1 MKRIVQNLLAV
12 FLLAVLL
19 VPVTALGEDGTVTK
33 CSNCNSTNI
42 YMNRTIWRNGKHCC
56 VYKCDDCRQET
67 YGSYVACDVTM
78 PTKCTEKA
86 TCPTC
91 GKKYTG
97 TTHNMPDEVSWT
109 WNNADGI
116 NLASVAGAAACMDCR
131 QEFTTKAYS
140 IGYKTTKNP
149 TCKSNKEVTYT
160 ISGVMLGGRSYSP
173 ATTLEI
179 EGTATGRHSPI
190 PDKGKPATCTEP
202 GLTEGSHC
210 YYCNEVLEAQKEIP
224 ASGHLDVYASKLEQA
239 ATCTQDGWTKETKC
253 KNCGQTVKERERIP
267 APGHKEVTDAAVA
280 ATCTQDGKKEGKHCS
295 VCKKVLVEQEVI
307 PATGHKEVTDAAVA
321 PTCTKVGW
329 TEGSHCSVCNK
340 ELTAQT
346 RIPAIG
352 HAVAEG
358 TEAVWVWHIPENGG
372 FASADVSAQCKNC
385 KEMISTTANS
395 IAIWHNINA
404 TCTESGKNVYSVT
417 VLLGGQEFYG
427 EKEVKNP
434 DAPAKGH
441 TEVID
446 AAVAPTCTE
455 TGKTEGKHCSVCK
468 EVLVKQETVPATGHK
483 EVTDAAVAPTCT
495 KNGLTEGSH
504 CSKCGWVKQAQKP
517 ISAIGHAVEKEAE
530 TVWEWNI
537 PADGSFASVKV
548 SAQCKNCNDTI
559 STTANNATY
568 WHSINATCTES
579 GKNVYSVTVSLGGQ
593 DFYGEK
599 EVDNPDD
606 PARGHTE
613 VTDAAVAPTC
623 TETGKTEGKHCSVC
637 NTVLT
642 KQETIPATGHTEV
655 TDAAVAPTCTETGLT
670 EGSHCSVCNT
680 VLKAQE
686 VIPALGHTEVTDAA
700 VAPTCTQTGL
710 TEGSHCSVCNT
721 VLKAQEVIPALGH
734 TEVTDAA
741 VAPTCTESGK
751 TEGKHCSVCNT
762 VLKAQ
767 EVIPALGHT
776 VVTDAA
782 VAPTCTETGKT
793 EGKHCSVCNK
803 ILVMQE
809 EIPADGHEW
818 GEWFVTEAAK
828 ESESGKET
836 RVCRRDSSHTQT
848 REIPALGNESNAP
861 RLHVLD
867 KQNADRFFETTQQG
881 STLRVVSEYNEVT
894 VLTGTSEILN
904 KLLEQGIQI
913 LEFVTPQGT
922 VRVAVKPL
930 LNAMGSNGKF
940 ELSVTKQGASLYVN
954 RELRNELLL

>member
-19 VPVTALGEDGTVTK
+19 VPVTALGAEKCEHVRPEEAVWTWTPPATPGEGTASYTITAECTK
-33 CSNCNSTNI
+33 CGKVFTG
-42 YMNRTIWRNGKHCC
+42 NGKAWIQH
-56 VYKCDDCRQET
+56 
-67 YGSYVACDVTM
+67 
-78 PTKCTEKA
+78 TEAA
-86 TCPTC
+86 TCTHNKFVTHIINHPLN
-91 GKKYTG
+91 GKTYTG
-97 TTHNMPDEVSWT
+97 TYRVEVPNT
-109 WNNADGI
+109 
-116 NLASVAGAAACMDCR
+116 M
-131 QEFTTKAYS
+131 QEHTAEPVWGK
-140 IGYKTTKNP
+140 
-149 TCKSNKEVTYT
+149 
-160 ISGVMLGGRSYSP
+160 P
-173 ATTLEI
+173 ATCAEAGLSYGERCKFCKKMLKEQTEI
-179 EGTATGRHSPI
+179 PKKTEHNNIIQTQ
-190 PDKGKPATCTEP
+190 KYKPATCTED
-202 GLTEGSHC
+202 GH
-210 YYCNEVLEAQKEIP
+210 EAEKQCQTCGTITKP
-224 ASGHLDVYASKLEQA
+224 ATIIK
-239 ATCTQDGWTKETKC
+239 AT
-253 KNCGQTVKERERIP
+253 
-267 APGHKEVTDAAVA
+267 GHKWVTDAAVA
-280 ATCTQDGKKEGKHCS
+280 ATCTQDGKTEGKHCS
-295 VCKKVLVEQEVI
+295 VCKEVLEEQETI

-329 TEGSHCSVCNK
+329 TEGSHCS
-340 ELTAQT
+340 
-346 RIPAIG
+346 
-352 HAVAEG
+352 
-358 TEAVWVWHIPENGG
+358 
-372 FASADVSAQCKNC
+372 
-385 KEMISTTANS
+385 
-395 IAIWHNINA
+395 
-404 TCTESGKNVYSVT
+404 
-417 VLLGGQEFYG
+417 
-427 EKEVKNP
+427 
-434 DAPAKGH
+434 
-441 TEVID
+441 
-446 AAVAPTCTE
+446 
-455 TGKTEGKHCSVCK
+455 
-468 EVLVKQETVPATGHK
+468 
-483 EVTDAAVAPTCT
+483 
-495 KNGLTEGSH
+495 
-504 CSKCGWVKQAQKP
+504 KCGWVKQAQKP
-517 ISAIGHAVEKEAE
+517 ILAIGHAVEKEAE

-599 EVDNPDD
+599 EVENPDA

-613 VTDAAVAPTC
+613 VIDAAVAPTC

-637 NTVLT
+637 N
-642 KQETIPATGHTEV
+642 E
-655 TDAAVAPTCTETGLT
+655 
-670 EGSHCSVCNT
+670 

-686 VIPALGHTEVTDAA
+686 VIPALGHTE
-700 VAPTCTQTGL
+700 
-710 TEGSHCSVCNT
+710 
-721 VLKAQEVIPALGH
+721 
-734 TEVTDAA
+734 
-741 VAPTCTESGK
+741 
-751 TEGKHCSVCNT
+751 
-762 VLKAQ
+762 
-767 EVIPALGHT
+767 
-776 VVTDAA
+776 VTDAA

-828 ESESGKET
+828 ESESGKEM

-881 STLRVVSEYNEVT
+881 STLRVVSEYDEVT

-940 ELSVTKQGASLYVN
+940 ELSVTKQGATLYVN

>member
-19 VPVTALGEDGTVTK
+19 VPVTALGAGCKPYAHAVDKGAETV
-33 CSNCNSTNI
+33 
-42 YMNRTIWRNGKHCC
+42 W
-56 VYKCDDCRQET
+56 D
-67 YGSYVACDVTM
+67 
-78 PTKCTEKA
+78 
-86 TCPTC
+86 
-91 GKKYTG
+91 
-97 TTHNMPDEVSWT
+97 WT
-109 WNNADGI
+109 
-116 NLASVAGAAACMDCR
+116 
-131 QEFTTKAYS
+131 
-140 IGYKTTKNP
+140 
-149 TCKSNKEVTYT
+149 
-160 ISGVMLGGRSYSP
+160 
-173 ATTLEI
+173 
-179 EGTATGRHSPI
+179 I
-190 PDKGKPATCTEP
+190 PDKGFASVTVSARCKNCNEMISTTANSIAIQRTIGANCTESGKNVYWVTVSLGGQDFYGEKEVDNPNAPAKGHTPKTVWGKPATCAEP
-202 GLTEGSHC
+202 GLTAGKVC
-210 YYCNEVLEAQKEIP
+210 LFCNEVLVKQEVIP
-224 ASGHLDVYASKLEQA
+224 KTDHNKNNIVQTQA
-239 ATCTQDGWTKETKC
+239 YVPYTCTEDGYTAEKKC
-253 KNCGQTVKERERIP
+253 KACGQTVQERERIP

-280 ATCTQDGKKEGKHCS
+280 ATCTK
-295 VCKKVLVEQEVI
+295 
-307 PATGHKEVTDAAVA
+307 
-321 PTCTKVGW
+321 
-329 TEGSHCSVCNK
+329 
-340 ELTAQT
+340 
-346 RIPAIG
+346 
-352 HAVAEG
+352 
-358 TEAVWVWHIPENGG
+358 
-372 FASADVSAQCKNC
+372 
-385 KEMISTTANS
+385 
-395 IAIWHNINA
+395 
-404 TCTESGKNVYSVT
+404 
-417 VLLGGQEFYG
+417 
-427 EKEVKNP
+427 
-434 DAPAKGH
+434 
-441 TEVID
+441 
-446 AAVAPTCTE
+446 

-517 ISAIGHAVEKEAE
+517 ISAIGHAVEKKAE

-568 WHSINATCTES
+568 WHSINATCTKD

-599 EVDNPDD
+599 VVENPND

-613 VTDAAVAPTC
+613 VIDAAVAPTC
-623 TETGKTEGKHCSVC
+623 TETGKTEGK
-637 NTVLT
+637 
-642 KQETIPATGHTEV
+642 
-655 TDAAVAPTCTETGLT
+655 
-670 EGSHCSVCNT
+670 
-680 VLKAQE
+680 
-686 VIPALGHTEVTDAA
+686 
-700 VAPTCTQTGL
+700 
-710 TEGSHCSVCNT
+710 HCSVCNT

-751 TEGKHCSVCNT
+751 TEGKHCSVCN
-762 VLKAQ
+762 
-767 EVIPALGHT
+767 
-776 VVTDAA
+776 
-782 VAPTCTETGKT
+782 
-793 EGKHCSVCNK
+793 K

-828 ESESGKET
+828 ESESGKEM

-881 STLRVVSEYNEVT
+881 STLRVVSEYDEVT

-940 ELSVTKQGASLYVN
+940 ELSVTKQGATLYVN

>member
-19 VPVTALGEDGTVTK
+19 VPVTALGAGCKPYAHAVDKGAETV
-33 CSNCNSTNI
+33 
-42 YMNRTIWRNGKHCC
+42 W
-56 VYKCDDCRQET
+56 D
-67 YGSYVACDVTM
+67 
-78 PTKCTEKA
+78 
-86 TCPTC
+86 
-91 GKKYTG
+91 
-97 TTHNMPDEVSWT
+97 WT
-109 WNNADGI
+109 
-116 NLASVAGAAACMDCR
+116 
-131 QEFTTKAYS
+131 
-140 IGYKTTKNP
+140 
-149 TCKSNKEVTYT
+149 
-160 ISGVMLGGRSYSP
+160 
-173 ATTLEI
+173 
-179 EGTATGRHSPI
+179 I
-190 PDKGKPATCTEP
+190 PDKGFASVTVSARCKNCNEMISTTANSIAIQRTIGANCTESGKNVYWVTVSLGGQDFYGEKEVDNPNAPAKGHTPKTVWGKPATCAEP
-202 GLTEGSHC
+202 GLTAGKVC
-210 YYCNEVLEAQKEIP
+210 LFCNEVLVKQEVIP
-224 ASGHLDVYASKLEQA
+224 KTDHNKNNIVQTQA
-239 ATCTQDGWTKETKC
+239 YVPYTCTEDGYTAEKKC
-253 KNCGQTVKERERIP
+253 KTCGQTVQERERIP

-280 ATCTQDGKKEGKHCS
+280 ATCTK
-295 VCKKVLVEQEVI
+295 
-307 PATGHKEVTDAAVA
+307 
-321 PTCTKVGW
+321 
-329 TEGSHCSVCNK
+329 
-340 ELTAQT
+340 
-346 RIPAIG
+346 
-352 HAVAEG
+352 
-358 TEAVWVWHIPENGG
+358 
-372 FASADVSAQCKNC
+372 
-385 KEMISTTANS
+385 
-395 IAIWHNINA
+395 
-404 TCTESGKNVYSVT
+404 
-417 VLLGGQEFYG
+417 
-427 EKEVKNP
+427 
-434 DAPAKGH
+434 
-441 TEVID
+441 
-446 AAVAPTCTE
+446 

-579 GKNVYSVTVSLGGQ
+579 GKNVYWVTVSLGGQ

-623 TETGKTEGKHCSVC
+623 TETGKTEG
-637 NTVLT
+637 
-642 KQETIPATGHTEV
+642 
-655 TDAAVAPTCTETGLT
+655 
-670 EGSHCSVCNT
+670 SHCSVCNT

-686 VIPALGHTEVTDAA
+686 VIPATGHTEVTDAA

-721 VLKAQEVIPALGH
+721 VLKAQQVIPALGH

-741 VAPTCTESGK
+741 VAPTCTES
-751 TEGKHCSVCNT
+751 
-762 VLKAQ
+762 
-767 EVIPALGHT
+767 
-776 VVTDAA
+776 
-782 VAPTCTETGKT
+782 GKT

-828 ESESGKET
+828 ESESGKEM

-881 STLRVVSEYNEVT
+881 STLRVVSEYDEVT

-940 ELSVTKQGASLYVN
+940 ELSVTKQGATLYVN

>member
-19 VPVTALGEDGTVTK
+19 VPVTALGAGCKPYAHAVDKGAETV
-33 CSNCNSTNI
+33 
-42 YMNRTIWRNGKHCC
+42 W
-56 VYKCDDCRQET
+56 D
-67 YGSYVACDVTM
+67 
-78 PTKCTEKA
+78 
-86 TCPTC
+86 
-91 GKKYTG
+91 
-97 TTHNMPDEVSWT
+97 WT
-109 WNNADGI
+109 
-116 NLASVAGAAACMDCR
+116 
-131 QEFTTKAYS
+131 
-140 IGYKTTKNP
+140 
-149 TCKSNKEVTYT
+149 
-160 ISGVMLGGRSYSP
+160 
-173 ATTLEI
+173 
-179 EGTATGRHSPI
+179 I
-190 PDKGKPATCTEP
+190 PDKGFASVTVSARCKNCNEMISTTANSIAIQRTIGANCTESGKNVYWVTVSLGGQDFYGEKEVDNPNAPAKGHTPKTVWGKPATCAEP
-202 GLTEGSHC
+202 GLTAGKVC
-210 YYCNEVLEAQKEIP
+210 LFCNEVLVKQEVIP
-224 ASGHLDVYASKLEQA
+224 KTDHNKNNIVQTQA
-239 ATCTQDGWTKETKC
+239 YVPYTCTEDGYTAEKKC
-253 KNCGQTVKERERIP
+253 KTCGQTVQERERIP

-280 ATCTQDGKKEGKHCS
+280 ATCTK
-295 VCKKVLVEQEVI
+295 
-307 PATGHKEVTDAAVA
+307 
-321 PTCTKVGW
+321 
-329 TEGSHCSVCNK
+329 
-340 ELTAQT
+340 
-346 RIPAIG
+346 
-352 HAVAEG
+352 
-358 TEAVWVWHIPENGG
+358 
-372 FASADVSAQCKNC
+372 
-385 KEMISTTANS
+385 
-395 IAIWHNINA
+395 
-404 TCTESGKNVYSVT
+404 
-417 VLLGGQEFYG
+417 
-427 EKEVKNP
+427 
-434 DAPAKGH
+434 
-441 TEVID
+441 
-446 AAVAPTCTE
+446 

-517 ISAIGHAVEKEAE
+517 ISAIGHAVEKKAE

-568 WHSINATCTES
+568 WHSINATCTKD

-599 EVDNPDD
+599 EVENPND

-613 VTDAAVAPTC
+613 VIDAAVAPTC

-637 NTVLT
+637 N
-642 KQETIPATGHTEV
+642 E
-655 TDAAVAPTCTETGLT
+655 
-670 EGSHCSVCNT
+670 

-700 VAPTCTQTGL
+700 VAPTCTETGK
-710 TEGSHCSVCNT
+710 TEGKHCSVCNT

-741 VAPTCTESGK
+741 VAPTCTE
-751 TEGKHCSVCNT
+751 
-762 VLKAQ
+762 
-767 EVIPALGHT
+767 
-776 VVTDAA
+776 
-782 VAPTCTETGKT
+782 TGLT

-828 ESESGKET
+828 ESESGKEM

-881 STLRVVSEYNEVT
+881 STLRVVSEYDEVT

-940 ELSVTKQGASLYVN
+940 ELSVTKQGATLYVN

>member
-19 VPVTALGEDGTVTK
+19 VPVTALGEDGTVTE

-42 YMNRTIWRNGKHCC
+42 YVTRKNWYNGKHRC
-56 VYKCDDCRQET
+56 VYKCSDCKNET
-67 YGSYVACDVTM
+67 YGSYVPCDVTM
-78 PTKCTEKA
+78 PTGCTETA

-91 GKKYTG
+91 GHKYTG

-109 WNNADGI
+109 WNNADGK
-116 NLASVAGAAACMDCR
+116 NMASVTGTAKCIDCGKTIEKTR
-131 QEFTTKAYS
+131 YSIAYKITTK
-140 IGYKTTKNP
+140 P
-149 TCKSNKEVTYT
+149 TCQLNQEVTYAPQD
-160 ISGVMLGGRSYSP
+160 GVTLGGRRYSP
-173 ATTLEI
+173 SFTVEI
-179 EGTATGRHSPI
+179 PNTKTDHFPI
-190 PDKGKPATCTEP
+190 RDKGKPATCTED

-210 YYCNEVLEAQKEIP
+210 YYCNKVLEAQEAVP

-253 KNCGQTVKERERIP
+253 KNCGQTVQERERIP
-267 APGHKEVTDAAVA
+267 AP
-280 ATCTQDGKKEGKHCS
+280 
-295 VCKKVLVEQEVI
+295 
-307 PATGHKEVTDAAVA
+307 
-321 PTCTKVGW
+321 
-329 TEGSHCSVCNK
+329 
-340 ELTAQT
+340 
-346 RIPAIG
+346 
-352 HAVAEG
+352 
-358 TEAVWVWHIPENGG
+358 
-372 FASADVSAQCKNC
+372 
-385 KEMISTTANS
+385 
-395 IAIWHNINA
+395 
-404 TCTESGKNVYSVT
+404 
-417 VLLGGQEFYG
+417 
-427 EKEVKNP
+427 
-434 DAPAKGH
+434 
-441 TEVID
+441 
-446 AAVAPTCTE
+446 
-455 TGKTEGKHCSVCK
+455 
-468 EVLVKQETVPATGHK
+468 GHK

-517 ISAIGHAVEKEAE
+517 ISAIGHAVEKKAE

-579 GKNVYSVTVSLGGQ
+579 GKNVYSVTVLLGGQ
-593 DFYGEK
+593 EFYGEK
-599 EVDNPDD
+599 EVNNPND

-623 TETGKTEGKHCSVC
+623 TETGKTEGK
-637 NTVLT
+637 
-642 KQETIPATGHTEV
+642 
-655 TDAAVAPTCTETGLT
+655 
-670 EGSHCSVCNT
+670 
-680 VLKAQE
+680 
-686 VIPALGHTEVTDAA
+686 
-700 VAPTCTQTGL
+700 
-710 TEGSHCSVCNT
+710 HCSVCNT

-751 TEGKHCSVCNT
+751 TEGKHCSVCN
-762 VLKAQ
+762 
-767 EVIPALGHT
+767 
-776 VVTDAA
+776 
-782 VAPTCTETGKT
+782 
-793 EGKHCSVCNK
+793 K

-828 ESESGKET
+828 ESESGKEM
-836 RVCRRDSSHTQT
+836 RVCRRDGSHTQT

-881 STLRVVSEYNEVT
+881 STLRVVSEYDEVT

-940 ELSVTKQGASLYVN
+940 ELSVTKQGATLYVN

>member
-19 VPVTALGEDGTVTK
+19 VPVTALGAGCKPYAHAVDKGAETV
-33 CSNCNSTNI
+33 
-42 YMNRTIWRNGKHCC
+42 W
-56 VYKCDDCRQET
+56 D
-67 YGSYVACDVTM
+67 
-78 PTKCTEKA
+78 
-86 TCPTC
+86 
-91 GKKYTG
+91 
-97 TTHNMPDEVSWT
+97 WT
-109 WNNADGI
+109 
-116 NLASVAGAAACMDCR
+116 
-131 QEFTTKAYS
+131 
-140 IGYKTTKNP
+140 
-149 TCKSNKEVTYT
+149 
-160 ISGVMLGGRSYSP
+160 
-173 ATTLEI
+173 
-179 EGTATGRHSPI
+179 I
-190 PDKGKPATCTEP
+190 PDKGFASVTVSARCKNCNEIISTTANSIAIQRTIGANCTESGKNVYWVTVSLGGQDFYGEKEVDNPNAPAKGHTPKTVWGKPATCAEP
-202 GLTEGSHC
+202 GLTAGKVC
-210 YYCNEVLEAQKEIP
+210 LFCNEVLVKQEVIP
-224 ASGHLDVYASKLEQA
+224 KTDHNKNNIVQTQA
-239 ATCTQDGWTKETKC
+239 YVPYTCTEDGYTAEKKC
-253 KNCGQTVKERERIP
+253 KACGQTVQERERIP

-280 ATCTQDGKKEGKHCS
+280 ATCTK
-295 VCKKVLVEQEVI
+295 
-307 PATGHKEVTDAAVA
+307 
-321 PTCTKVGW
+321 
-329 TEGSHCSVCNK
+329 
-340 ELTAQT
+340 
-346 RIPAIG
+346 
-352 HAVAEG
+352 
-358 TEAVWVWHIPENGG
+358 
-372 FASADVSAQCKNC
+372 
-385 KEMISTTANS
+385 
-395 IAIWHNINA
+395 
-404 TCTESGKNVYSVT
+404 
-417 VLLGGQEFYG
+417 
-427 EKEVKNP
+427 
-434 DAPAKGH
+434 
-441 TEVID
+441 
-446 AAVAPTCTE
+446 

-517 ISAIGHAVEKEAE
+517 ISAIGHAVEKKAE

-568 WHSINATCTES
+568 WHSINATCTKD

-599 EVDNPDD
+599 EVENPND

-613 VTDAAVAPTC
+613 VIDAAVAPTC
-623 TETGKTEGKHCSVC
+623 TETGKTEGK
-637 NTVLT
+637 
-642 KQETIPATGHTEV
+642 
-655 TDAAVAPTCTETGLT
+655 
-670 EGSHCSVCNT
+670 
-680 VLKAQE
+680 
-686 VIPALGHTEVTDAA
+686 
-700 VAPTCTQTGL
+700 
-710 TEGSHCSVCNT
+710 HCSVCNT

-751 TEGKHCSVCNT
+751 TEGKHCSVCN
-762 VLKAQ
+762 
-767 EVIPALGHT
+767 
-776 VVTDAA
+776 
-782 VAPTCTETGKT
+782 
-793 EGKHCSVCNK
+793 K

-828 ESESGKET
+828 ESESGKEI

-881 STLRVVSEYNEVT
+881 STLRVVSEYDEVT

-940 ELSVTKQGASLYVN
+940 ELSVTKQGATLYVN

>member
-19 VPVTALGEDGTVTK
+19 VPVTALGAEKCEHVMPDEAVWTWTPPATPGEGTASYTITAECTK
-33 CSNCNSTNI
+33 CGKVFTGNG
-42 YMNRTIWRNGKHCC
+42 RAWIWDTEAATCTHNKFVTHKINHSLNGK
-56 VYKCDDCRQET
+56 T
-67 YGSYVACDVTM
+67 
-78 PTKCTEKA
+78 
-86 TCPTC
+86 
-91 GKKYTG
+91 YTG
-97 TTHNMPDEVSWT
+97 TYRVEVPNT
-109 WNNADGI
+109 
-116 NLASVAGAAACMDCR
+116 M
-131 QEFTTKAYS
+131 QEHTAEPVWGK
-140 IGYKTTKNP
+140 
-149 TCKSNKEVTYT
+149 
-160 ISGVMLGGRSYSP
+160 P
-173 ATTLEI
+173 ATCAEAGLSYGERCKFCKKMLKEQTEI
-179 EGTATGRHSPI
+179 PKKTEHNNIIQTQ
-190 PDKGKPATCTEP
+190 KYKPATCTED
-202 GLTEGSHC
+202 GH
-210 YYCNEVLEAQKEIP
+210 EAEKQCQTCGTITKP
-224 ASGHLDVYASKLEQA
+224 ATIIK
-239 ATCTQDGWTKETKC
+239 AT
-253 KNCGQTVKERERIP
+253 
-267 APGHKEVTDAAVA
+267 GHKWVTDAAVA
-280 ATCTQDGKKEGKHCS
+280 ATCTQD
-295 VCKKVLVEQEVI
+295 
-307 PATGHKEVTDAAVA
+307 
-321 PTCTKVGW
+321 
-329 TEGSHCSVCNK
+329 
-340 ELTAQT
+340 
-346 RIPAIG
+346 
-352 HAVAEG
+352 
-358 TEAVWVWHIPENGG
+358 
-372 FASADVSAQCKNC
+372 
-385 KEMISTTANS
+385 
-395 IAIWHNINA
+395 
-404 TCTESGKNVYSVT
+404 
-417 VLLGGQEFYG
+417 
-427 EKEVKNP
+427 
-434 DAPAKGH
+434 
-441 TEVID
+441 
-446 AAVAPTCTE
+446 
-455 TGKTEGKHCSVCK
+455 GKTEGKHCSVCK

-517 ISAIGHAVEKEAE
+517 ISAIGHAVEKKAE

-568 WHSINATCTES
+568 WHSINATCTKD

-599 EVDNPDD
+599 EVENPND

-613 VTDAAVAPTC
+613 VIDAAVAPTC
-623 TETGKTEGKHCSVC
+623 SETGKTEGKHRSVC
-637 NTVLT
+637 N
-642 KQETIPATGHTEV
+642 E
-655 TDAAVAPTCTETGLT
+655 
-670 EGSHCSVCNT
+670 
-680 VLKAQE
+680 
-686 VIPALGHTEVTDAA
+686 
-700 VAPTCTQTGL
+700 
-710 TEGSHCSVCNT
+710 

-741 VAPTCTESGK
+741 VAPTCTES
-751 TEGKHCSVCNT
+751 
-762 VLKAQ
+762 
-767 EVIPALGHT
+767 
-776 VVTDAA
+776 
-782 VAPTCTETGKT
+782 GKT

-828 ESESGKET
+828 ESESGKEM

-881 STLRVVSEYNEVT
+881 STLRVVSEYDEVT

-940 ELSVTKQGASLYVN
+940 ELSVTKQGATLYVN

>member
-19 VPVTALGEDGTVTK
+19 VPVTALGAGCKPYAHAVDKGAETV
-33 CSNCNSTNI
+33 
-42 YMNRTIWRNGKHCC
+42 W
-56 VYKCDDCRQET
+56 D
-67 YGSYVACDVTM
+67 
-78 PTKCTEKA
+78 
-86 TCPTC
+86 
-91 GKKYTG
+91 
-97 TTHNMPDEVSWT
+97 WT
-109 WNNADGI
+109 
-116 NLASVAGAAACMDCR
+116 
-131 QEFTTKAYS
+131 
-140 IGYKTTKNP
+140 
-149 TCKSNKEVTYT
+149 
-160 ISGVMLGGRSYSP
+160 
-173 ATTLEI
+173 
-179 EGTATGRHSPI
+179 I
-190 PDKGKPATCTEP
+190 PDKGFASVTVSARCKNCNEMISTTANSIAIQRTIGANCTESGKNVYWVTVSLGGQDFYGEKEVDNPNAPAKGHTPKTVWGKPATCAEP
-202 GLTEGSHC
+202 GLTAGKVC
-210 YYCNEVLEAQKEIP
+210 LFCNEVLVKQEVIP
-224 ASGHLDVYASKLEQA
+224 KTDHNKNNIVQTQA
-239 ATCTQDGWTKETKC
+239 YVPYTCTEDGYTAEKKC
-253 KNCGQTVKERERIP
+253 KTCGQTVQERERIP

-280 ATCTQDGKKEGKHCS
+280 ATCTK
-295 VCKKVLVEQEVI
+295 
-307 PATGHKEVTDAAVA
+307 
-321 PTCTKVGW
+321 
-329 TEGSHCSVCNK
+329 
-340 ELTAQT
+340 
-346 RIPAIG
+346 
-352 HAVAEG
+352 
-358 TEAVWVWHIPENGG
+358 
-372 FASADVSAQCKNC
+372 
-385 KEMISTTANS
+385 
-395 IAIWHNINA
+395 
-404 TCTESGKNVYSVT
+404 
-417 VLLGGQEFYG
+417 
-427 EKEVKNP
+427 
-434 DAPAKGH
+434 
-441 TEVID
+441 
-446 AAVAPTCTE
+446 

-599 EVDNPDD
+599 EVENPND

-637 NTVLT
+637 NTVL
-642 KQETIPATGHTEV
+642 KAQEVIPATGHTEV

-670 EGSHCSVCNT
+670 EGKHCSVCNT

-686 VIPALGHTEVTDAA
+686 VIPATGHTEVTDAA

-751 TEGKHCSVCNT
+751 TEGKHCSVCN
-762 VLKAQ
+762 
-767 EVIPALGHT
+767 
-776 VVTDAA
+776 
-782 VAPTCTETGKT
+782 
-793 EGKHCSVCNK
+793 K

-828 ESESGKET
+828 ESESGKEM

-881 STLRVVSEYNEVT
+881 STLRVVSEYDEVT

-940 ELSVTKQGASLYVN
+940 ELSVTKQGATLYVN

>member
-19 VPVTALGEDGTVTK
+19 VPVTALGAGCKPYAHAVDKGAETV
-33 CSNCNSTNI
+33 
-42 YMNRTIWRNGKHCC
+42 W
-56 VYKCDDCRQET
+56 D
-67 YGSYVACDVTM
+67 
-78 PTKCTEKA
+78 
-86 TCPTC
+86 
-91 GKKYTG
+91 
-97 TTHNMPDEVSWT
+97 WT
-109 WNNADGI
+109 
-116 NLASVAGAAACMDCR
+116 
-131 QEFTTKAYS
+131 
-140 IGYKTTKNP
+140 
-149 TCKSNKEVTYT
+149 
-160 ISGVMLGGRSYSP
+160 
-173 ATTLEI
+173 
-179 EGTATGRHSPI
+179 I
-190 PDKGKPATCTEP
+190 PDKGFASVTVSARCKNCNEMISTTANSIAIQRTIGANCTESGKNVYWVTVSLGGQDFYGEKEVDNPNAPAKGHTPKTVWGKPATCAEP
-202 GLTEGSHC
+202 GLTAGKVC
-210 YYCNEVLEAQKEIP
+210 LFCNEVLVKQEVIP
-224 ASGHLDVYASKLEQA
+224 KTDHNKNNIVQTQA
-239 ATCTQDGWTKETKC
+239 YVPYTCTEDGYTAEKKC
-253 KNCGQTVKERERIP
+253 KTCGQTVQERERIP

-280 ATCTQDGKKEGKHCS
+280 ATCTK
-295 VCKKVLVEQEVI
+295 
-307 PATGHKEVTDAAVA
+307 
-321 PTCTKVGW
+321 
-329 TEGSHCSVCNK
+329 
-340 ELTAQT
+340 
-346 RIPAIG
+346 
-352 HAVAEG
+352 
-358 TEAVWVWHIPENGG
+358 
-372 FASADVSAQCKNC
+372 
-385 KEMISTTANS
+385 
-395 IAIWHNINA
+395 
-404 TCTESGKNVYSVT
+404 
-417 VLLGGQEFYG
+417 
-427 EKEVKNP
+427 
-434 DAPAKGH
+434 
-441 TEVID
+441 
-446 AAVAPTCTE
+446 

-568 WHSINATCTES
+568 WHSINATCTKD

-599 EVDNPDD
+599 EVENPND
-606 PARGHTE
+606 PARGHTEVIDAAVAPTCTETGKTEGKHCSVCNTVLKAQEVIPATGHTE

-637 NTVLT
+637 N
-642 KQETIPATGHTEV
+642 E
-655 TDAAVAPTCTETGLT
+655 
-670 EGSHCSVCNT
+670 
-680 VLKAQE
+680 
-686 VIPALGHTEVTDAA
+686 
-700 VAPTCTQTGL
+700 
-710 TEGSHCSVCNT
+710 

-741 VAPTCTESGK
+741 VAPTCTETGK
-751 TEGKHCSVCNT
+751 TKGTHCSVCNE

-776 VVTDAA
+776 EVTDAA
-782 VAPTCTETGKT
+782 VAPTCTETGLT

-881 STLRVVSEYNEVT
+881 STLRVVSEYDEVT

-940 ELSVTKQGASLYVN
+940 ELSVTKQGATLYVN

>member
-19 VPVTALGEDGTVTK
+19 VPVTALGAGCKPYAHAVDKGAETV
-33 CSNCNSTNI
+33 
-42 YMNRTIWRNGKHCC
+42 W
-56 VYKCDDCRQET
+56 D
-67 YGSYVACDVTM
+67 
-78 PTKCTEKA
+78 
-86 TCPTC
+86 
-91 GKKYTG
+91 
-97 TTHNMPDEVSWT
+97 WT
-109 WNNADGI
+109 
-116 NLASVAGAAACMDCR
+116 
-131 QEFTTKAYS
+131 
-140 IGYKTTKNP
+140 
-149 TCKSNKEVTYT
+149 
-160 ISGVMLGGRSYSP
+160 
-173 ATTLEI
+173 
-179 EGTATGRHSPI
+179 I
-190 PDKGKPATCTEP
+190 PDKGFASVTVSARCKNCNEMISTTANSIAIQRTIGANCTESGKNVYWVTVSLGGQDFYGEKEVDNPNAPAKGHTPKTVWGKPATCAEP
-202 GLTEGSHC
+202 GLTAGKVC
-210 YYCNEVLEAQKEIP
+210 LFCNEVLVKQEVIP
-224 ASGHLDVYASKLEQA
+224 KTDHNKNNIVQTQA
-239 ATCTQDGWTKETKC
+239 YVPYTCTEDGYTAEKKC
-253 KNCGQTVKERERIP
+253 KTCGQTVQERERIP

-280 ATCTQDGKKEGKHCS
+280 ATCTK
-295 VCKKVLVEQEVI
+295 
-307 PATGHKEVTDAAVA
+307 
-321 PTCTKVGW
+321 
-329 TEGSHCSVCNK
+329 
-340 ELTAQT
+340 
-346 RIPAIG
+346 
-352 HAVAEG
+352 
-358 TEAVWVWHIPENGG
+358 
-372 FASADVSAQCKNC
+372 
-385 KEMISTTANS
+385 
-395 IAIWHNINA
+395 
-404 TCTESGKNVYSVT
+404 
-417 VLLGGQEFYG
+417 
-427 EKEVKNP
+427 
-434 DAPAKGH
+434 
-441 TEVID
+441 
-446 AAVAPTCTE
+446 

-599 EVDNPDD
+599 EVENPND

-623 TETGKTEGKHCSVC
+623 TES
-637 NTVLT
+637 
-642 KQETIPATGHTEV
+642 
-655 TDAAVAPTCTETGLT
+655 
-670 EGSHCSVCNT
+670 
-680 VLKAQE
+680 
-686 VIPALGHTEVTDAA
+686 
-700 VAPTCTQTGL
+700 
-710 TEGSHCSVCNT
+710 
-721 VLKAQEVIPALGH
+721 
-734 TEVTDAA
+734 
-741 VAPTCTESGK
+741 
-751 TEGKHCSVCNT
+751 
-762 VLKAQ
+762 
-767 EVIPALGHT
+767 
-776 VVTDAA
+776 
-782 VAPTCTETGKT
+782 GKT

-828 ESESGKET
+828 ESESGKEM

-881 STLRVVSEYNEVT
+881 STLRVVSEYDEVT

-940 ELSVTKQGASLYVN
+940 ELSVTKQGATLYVN

>member
-19 VPVTALGEDGTVTK
+19 VPVTALGAGCKPYAHAVDKGAETV
-33 CSNCNSTNI
+33 
-42 YMNRTIWRNGKHCC
+42 W
-56 VYKCDDCRQET
+56 D
-67 YGSYVACDVTM
+67 
-78 PTKCTEKA
+78 
-86 TCPTC
+86 
-91 GKKYTG
+91 
-97 TTHNMPDEVSWT
+97 WT
-109 WNNADGI
+109 
-116 NLASVAGAAACMDCR
+116 
-131 QEFTTKAYS
+131 
-140 IGYKTTKNP
+140 
-149 TCKSNKEVTYT
+149 
-160 ISGVMLGGRSYSP
+160 
-173 ATTLEI
+173 
-179 EGTATGRHSPI
+179 I
-190 PDKGKPATCTEP
+190 PDKGFASVTVSARCKNCNEMISTTANSIAIQRTIGANCTESGKNVYWVTVSLGGQDFYGEKEVDNPNAPAKGHTPKTVWGKPATCAEP
-202 GLTEGSHC
+202 GLTAGKVC
-210 YYCNEVLEAQKEIP
+210 LFCNEVLVKQEVIP
-224 ASGHLDVYASKLEQA
+224 KTDHNKNNIVQTQA
-239 ATCTQDGWTKETKC
+239 YVPYTCTEDGYTAEKKC
-253 KNCGQTVKERERIP
+253 KACGQTVQERERIP

-280 ATCTQDGKKEGKHCS
+280 ATCTK
-295 VCKKVLVEQEVI
+295 
-307 PATGHKEVTDAAVA
+307 
-321 PTCTKVGW
+321 
-329 TEGSHCSVCNK
+329 
-340 ELTAQT
+340 
-346 RIPAIG
+346 
-352 HAVAEG
+352 
-358 TEAVWVWHIPENGG
+358 
-372 FASADVSAQCKNC
+372 
-385 KEMISTTANS
+385 
-395 IAIWHNINA
+395 
-404 TCTESGKNVYSVT
+404 
-417 VLLGGQEFYG
+417 
-427 EKEVKNP
+427 
-434 DAPAKGH
+434 
-441 TEVID
+441 
-446 AAVAPTCTE
+446 

-517 ISAIGHAVEKEAE
+517 ISAIGHAVEKKAE

-568 WHSINATCTES
+568 WHSINATCTKD

-670 EGSHCSVCNT
+670 EGKHCSVCNEVLVEQETIPATGHTEVTDAAVAPTCTETGLTEGKHCSVCNT
-680 VLKAQE
+680 VLVKQE
-686 VIPALGHTEVTDAA
+686 TVPATGHTEVTDEA

-751 TEGKHCSVCNT
+751 TEGKHCSVCN
-762 VLKAQ
+762 
-767 EVIPALGHT
+767 
-776 VVTDAA
+776 
-782 VAPTCTETGKT
+782 
-793 EGKHCSVCNK
+793 K

-828 ESESGKET
+828 ESESGKEM
-836 RVCRRDSSHTQT
+836 RVCRRDGSHTQT

-881 STLRVVSEYNEVT
+881 STLRVVSEYDEVT

-940 ELSVTKQGASLYVN
+940 ELSVTKQGATLYVN

>member
-1 MKRIVQNLLAV
+1 MKRIVQNLIAV

-19 VPVTALGEDGTVTK
+19 VPVTALGEE
-33 CSNCNSTNI
+33 CN
-42 YMNRTIWRNGKHCC
+42 
-56 VYKCDDCRQET
+56 
-67 YGSYVACDVTM
+67 
-78 PTKCTEKA
+78 
-86 TCPTC
+86 
-91 GKKYTG
+91 
-97 TTHNMPDEVSWT
+97 
-109 WNNADGI
+109 
-116 NLASVAGAAACMDCR
+116 
-131 QEFTTKAYS
+131 
-140 IGYKTTKNP
+140 
-149 TCKSNKEVTYT
+149 
-160 ISGVMLGGRSYSP
+160 
-173 ATTLEI
+173 
-179 EGTATGRHSPI
+179 
-190 PDKGKPATCTEP
+190 
-202 GLTEGSHC
+202 
-210 YYCNEVLEAQKEIP
+210 
-224 ASGHLDVYASKLEQA
+224 
-239 ATCTQDGWTKETKC
+239 
-253 KNCGQTVKERERIP
+253 
-267 APGHKEVTDAAVA
+267 
-280 ATCTQDGKKEGKHCS
+280 
-295 VCKKVLVEQEVI
+295 
-307 PATGHKEVTDAAVA
+307 
-321 PTCTKVGW
+321 
-329 TEGSHCSVCNK
+329 
-340 ELTAQT
+340 
-346 RIPAIG
+346 

-395 IAIWHNINA
+395 IAIQSTIGAN
-404 TCTESGKNVYSVT
+404 CTESGKNVYSVT
-417 VLLGGQEFYG
+417 VSLGGQDFYG
-427 EKEVKNP
+427 EKEVDNP
-434 DAPAKGH
+434 NAPAKGH
-441 TEVID
+441 TPKTVWGKPATCAEPGLTAGKVCLFCSEVLVKQEVIPKTDHNKNNIVQTQKYKPYTCTEDGYTAEKKCTTCGQIVQKRERLKAPGHTVVID
-446 AAVAPTCTE
+446 AAVAPTCTKD
-455 TGKTEGKHCSVCK
+455 GKTEGKHCRVCR

-504 CSKCGWVKQAQKP
+504 CSVCNKVLKARTSIP
-517 ISAIGHAVEKEAE
+517 AIGHAVEKEAE

-537 PADGSFASVKV
+537 PSDGSFASVKV

-568 WHSINATCTES
+568 WHSINATCTKD

-606 PARGHTE
+606 PARGHTEVTDAAVAPTCTETGKTEGKHCSVCNKVLKAQEVIPALGHTEVTDAAVAPTCTETGLTEGKHCSVCNTVLVKQETVPATGHTEVTDAAVAPTCTETGKTEGKHCSVCNTVLKAQEVMPALGHTEVTDAAVAPTCTETGKTEGKHCSVCNEVLVEQETIPATGHTE

-670 EGSHCSVCNT
+670 EGKHCSVCNT
-680 VLKAQE
+680 VLVKQE
-686 VIPALGHTEVTDAA
+686 TVPATGHTEVTDVA

-710 TEGSHCSVCNT
+710 TEGKHCSVCNT

-751 TEGKHCSVCNT
+751 TEGKHCSVCN
-762 VLKAQ
+762 
-767 EVIPALGHT
+767 
-776 VVTDAA
+776 
-782 VAPTCTETGKT
+782 
-793 EGKHCSVCNK
+793 K

-828 ESESGKET
+828 ESESGKEM
-836 RVCRRDSSHTQT
+836 RVCRRDGSHTQT

-881 STLRVVSEYNEVT
+881 STLRVVSEYDEVT

-940 ELSVTKQGASLYVN
+940 ELSVTKQGATLYVN

>member
-109 WNNADGI
+109 WNNADGK
-116 NLASVAGAAACMDCR
+116 NMASVTGTAKCIDCGKTFEKTR
-131 QEFTTKAYS
+131 YSIAYKITTK
-140 IGYKTTKNP
+140 P
-149 TCKSNKEVTYT
+149 TCQLNQKVTYAPQD
-160 ISGVMLGGRSYSP
+160 GVTLGGRRYSP
-173 ATTLEI
+173 SFTVEI
-179 EGTATGRHSPI
+179 PNTATGRHFPI

-202 GLTEGSHC
+202 GLTSGSHC
-210 YYCNEVLEAQKEIP
+210 YDCNKVLEAQKEIP

-280 ATCTQDGKKEGKHCS
+280 ATCTK
-295 VCKKVLVEQEVI
+295 
-307 PATGHKEVTDAAVA
+307 
-321 PTCTKVGW
+321 
-329 TEGSHCSVCNK
+329 
-340 ELTAQT
+340 
-346 RIPAIG
+346 
-352 HAVAEG
+352 
-358 TEAVWVWHIPENGG
+358 
-372 FASADVSAQCKNC
+372 
-385 KEMISTTANS
+385 
-395 IAIWHNINA
+395 
-404 TCTESGKNVYSVT
+404 
-417 VLLGGQEFYG
+417 
-427 EKEVKNP
+427 
-434 DAPAKGH
+434 
-441 TEVID
+441 
-446 AAVAPTCTE
+446 

-468 EVLVKQETVPATGHK
+468 EVLVEQETIPATGHK

-517 ISAIGHAVEKEAE
+517 ISAIGHAVEKKAE

-579 GKNVYSVTVSLGGQ
+579 GKNVYSITVSLGGQ

-599 EVDNPDD
+599 EVKNPDA

-613 VTDAAVAPTC
+613 VIDV
-623 TETGKTEGKHCSVC
+623 
-637 NTVLT
+637 
-642 KQETIPATGHTEV
+642 
-655 TDAAVAPTCTETGLT
+655 AVAPTCTETGLT
-670 EGSHCSVCNT
+670 EGKHCSVCNT

-686 VIPALGHTEVTDAA
+686 VIPATGHTEVTDAA

-751 TEGKHCSVCNT
+751 TEGKHCSVCN
-762 VLKAQ
+762 
-767 EVIPALGHT
+767 
-776 VVTDAA
+776 
-782 VAPTCTETGKT
+782 
-793 EGKHCSVCNK
+793 K

-828 ESESGKET
+828 ESESGKEM
-836 RVCRRDSSHTQT
+836 RVCRRDGSHTQT

-881 STLRVVSEYNEVT
+881 STLRVVSEYDEVT

-940 ELSVTKQGASLYVN
+940 ELSVTKQGATLYVN

>member
-19 VPVTALGEDGTVTK
+19 VPVTALGAEKCEHVMPDEAVWTWTPPATPGEGTASYTITAECTK
-33 CSNCNSTNI
+33 CGKVFTG
-42 YMNRTIWRNGKHCC
+42 NGKAWIQH
-56 VYKCDDCRQET
+56 
-67 YGSYVACDVTM
+67 
-78 PTKCTEKA
+78 TEAA
-86 TCPTC
+86 TCTHNKFVTHIINHPLN
-91 GKKYTG
+91 GKTYTG
-97 TTHNMPDEVSWT
+97 TYRVEVPNT
-109 WNNADGI
+109 
-116 NLASVAGAAACMDCR
+116 M
-131 QEFTTKAYS
+131 QEHTAEPVWGK
-140 IGYKTTKNP
+140 
-149 TCKSNKEVTYT
+149 
-160 ISGVMLGGRSYSP
+160 P
-173 ATTLEI
+173 ATCAEAGLSYGERCKFCKKMLKEQTEI
-179 EGTATGRHSPI
+179 PKKTEHNNIIQTQ
-190 PDKGKPATCTEP
+190 KYKPATCTED
-202 GLTEGSHC
+202 GH
-210 YYCNEVLEAQKEIP
+210 EAEKQCQTCGTITKP
-224 ASGHLDVYASKLEQA
+224 ATIIK
-239 ATCTQDGWTKETKC
+239 AT
-253 KNCGQTVKERERIP
+253 
-267 APGHKEVTDAAVA
+267 GHKWVTDAAVA
-280 ATCTQDGKKEGKHCS
+280 ATCTQDGKTEGKHCS
-295 VCKKVLVEQEVI
+295 VCKEVLEEQETI

-329 TEGSHCSVCNK
+329 TEGSHCS
-340 ELTAQT
+340 
-346 RIPAIG
+346 
-352 HAVAEG
+352 
-358 TEAVWVWHIPENGG
+358 
-372 FASADVSAQCKNC
+372 
-385 KEMISTTANS
+385 
-395 IAIWHNINA
+395 
-404 TCTESGKNVYSVT
+404 
-417 VLLGGQEFYG
+417 
-427 EKEVKNP
+427 
-434 DAPAKGH
+434 
-441 TEVID
+441 
-446 AAVAPTCTE
+446 
-455 TGKTEGKHCSVCK
+455 
-468 EVLVKQETVPATGHK
+468 
-483 EVTDAAVAPTCT
+483 
-495 KNGLTEGSH
+495 
-504 CSKCGWVKQAQKP
+504 KCGWVKQAQKP
-517 ISAIGHAVEKEAE
+517 ILAIGHAVEKEAE

-599 EVDNPDD
+599 EVENPDA
-606 PARGHTE
+606 PARGHTEVIDAAVAPTCTETGKTEGKHCSVCNEVLKAQEVIPATGHTE

-637 NTVLT
+637 NTVL
-642 KQETIPATGHTEV
+642 KAQKVIPATGHTEV
-655 TDAAVAPTCTETGLT
+655 TDAAVAPTCTET
-670 EGSHCSVCNT
+670 
-680 VLKAQE
+680 
-686 VIPALGHTEVTDAA
+686 
-700 VAPTCTQTGL
+700 
-710 TEGSHCSVCNT
+710 
-721 VLKAQEVIPALGH
+721 
-734 TEVTDAA
+734 
-741 VAPTCTESGK
+741 GK

-767 EVIPALGHT
+767 EVIPATGHT
-776 VVTDAA
+776 EVTDAA

-881 STLRVVSEYNEVT
+881 STLRVVSEYDEVT

-940 ELSVTKQGASLYVN
+940 ELSVTKQGATLYVN

>member
-19 VPVTALGEDGTVTK
+19 VPVTALGAEKCEHVMPDEAVWTWTPPATPGEGTASYTITAECTK
-33 CSNCNSTNI
+33 CGKVFTGNG
-42 YMNRTIWRNGKHCC
+42 RAWIWDTEAATCTHNKFVTHKINHSLNGK
-56 VYKCDDCRQET
+56 T
-67 YGSYVACDVTM
+67 
-78 PTKCTEKA
+78 
-86 TCPTC
+86 
-91 GKKYTG
+91 YTG
-97 TTHNMPDEVSWT
+97 TYRVEVPNT
-109 WNNADGI
+109 
-116 NLASVAGAAACMDCR
+116 M
-131 QEFTTKAYS
+131 QEHTAEPVWGK
-140 IGYKTTKNP
+140 
-149 TCKSNKEVTYT
+149 
-160 ISGVMLGGRSYSP
+160 P
-173 ATTLEI
+173 ATCAEAGLSYGERCKFCKKMLKEQTEI
-179 EGTATGRHSPI
+179 PKKTEHNNIIQTQ
-190 PDKGKPATCTEP
+190 KYKPATCTED
-202 GLTEGSHC
+202 GH
-210 YYCNEVLEAQKEIP
+210 EAEKQCQTCGTITKP
-224 ASGHLDVYASKLEQA
+224 ATIIK
-239 ATCTQDGWTKETKC
+239 AT
-253 KNCGQTVKERERIP
+253 
-267 APGHKEVTDAAVA
+267 GHKWVTDAAVA
-280 ATCTQDGKKEGKHCS
+280 ATCTQD
-295 VCKKVLVEQEVI
+295 
-307 PATGHKEVTDAAVA
+307 
-321 PTCTKVGW
+321 
-329 TEGSHCSVCNK
+329 
-340 ELTAQT
+340 
-346 RIPAIG
+346 
-352 HAVAEG
+352 
-358 TEAVWVWHIPENGG
+358 
-372 FASADVSAQCKNC
+372 
-385 KEMISTTANS
+385 
-395 IAIWHNINA
+395 
-404 TCTESGKNVYSVT
+404 
-417 VLLGGQEFYG
+417 
-427 EKEVKNP
+427 
-434 DAPAKGH
+434 
-441 TEVID
+441 
-446 AAVAPTCTE
+446 
-455 TGKTEGKHCSVCK
+455 GKTEGKHCSVCK
-468 EVLVKQETVPATGHK
+468 EVLVKQETVSATGHK

-599 EVDNPDD
+599 EVENPND

-623 TETGKTEGKHCSVC
+623 TETGK
-637 NTVLT
+637 
-642 KQETIPATGHTEV
+642 
-655 TDAAVAPTCTETGLT
+655 T

-700 VAPTCTQTGL
+700 VAPTCTKTGL
-710 TEGSHCSVCNT
+710 TEGKHCSVCNE
-721 VLKAQEVIPALGH
+721 VLVEQETIPATGH

-741 VAPTCTESGK
+741 VAPTCTETGLTEGK
-751 TEGKHCSVCNT
+751 HCSVCNTVLVKQETVPATGHTEVTDVAVAPTCTETGLTEGKHCSVCNT

-767 EVIPALGHT
+767 EVIPATGHT
-776 VVTDAA
+776 EVTDAA
-782 VAPTCTETGKT
+782 VAPTCTESGKT

-828 ESESGKET
+828 ESESGKEM

-881 STLRVVSEYNEVT
+881 STLRVVSEYDEVT

-940 ELSVTKQGASLYVN
+940 ELSVTKQGATLYVN

>member
-19 VPVTALGEDGTVTK
+19 VPVTALGAEKCEHVMPDEAVWTWTPPATPGEGTASYTITAECTK
-33 CSNCNSTNI
+33 CGKVFTGNG
-42 YMNRTIWRNGKHCC
+42 RAWIW
-56 VYKCDDCRQET
+56 D
-67 YGSYVACDVTM
+67 
-78 PTKCTEKA
+78 TEAA
-86 TCPTC
+86 TCTHNKFVTHKINHSLN
-91 GKKYTG
+91 GETYTG
-97 TTHNMPDEVSWT
+97 TYRVEVPNT
-109 WNNADGI
+109 
-116 NLASVAGAAACMDCR
+116 M
-131 QEFTTKAYS
+131 QEHTAEPVWGK
-140 IGYKTTKNP
+140 
-149 TCKSNKEVTYT
+149 
-160 ISGVMLGGRSYSP
+160 P
-173 ATTLEI
+173 ATCAEAGLSYGERCKFCKKMLKEQTEI
-179 EGTATGRHSPI
+179 PKKTEHNNIIQTQ
-190 PDKGKPATCTEP
+190 KYKPATCTED
-202 GLTEGSHC
+202 GH
-210 YYCNEVLEAQKEIP
+210 EAEKQCQTCGTITKP
-224 ASGHLDVYASKLEQA
+224 ATIIK
-239 ATCTQDGWTKETKC
+239 AT
-253 KNCGQTVKERERIP
+253 
-267 APGHKEVTDAAVA
+267 GHKWVTDAAVA
-280 ATCTQDGKKEGKHCS
+280 ATCTQD
-295 VCKKVLVEQEVI
+295 
-307 PATGHKEVTDAAVA
+307 
-321 PTCTKVGW
+321 
-329 TEGSHCSVCNK
+329 
-340 ELTAQT
+340 
-346 RIPAIG
+346 
-352 HAVAEG
+352 
-358 TEAVWVWHIPENGG
+358 
-372 FASADVSAQCKNC
+372 
-385 KEMISTTANS
+385 
-395 IAIWHNINA
+395 
-404 TCTESGKNVYSVT
+404 
-417 VLLGGQEFYG
+417 
-427 EKEVKNP
+427 
-434 DAPAKGH
+434 
-441 TEVID
+441 
-446 AAVAPTCTE
+446 
-455 TGKTEGKHCSVCK
+455 GKTEGKHCSVCK
-468 EVLVKQETVPATGHK
+468 EVLVKQETVSATGHK

-599 EVDNPDD
+599 EVENPND

-623 TETGKTEGKHCSVC
+623 TETGK
-637 NTVLT
+637 
-642 KQETIPATGHTEV
+642 
-655 TDAAVAPTCTETGLT
+655 
-670 EGSHCSVCNT
+670 
-680 VLKAQE
+680 
-686 VIPALGHTEVTDAA
+686 
-700 VAPTCTQTGL
+700 

-751 TEGKHCSVCNT
+751 TEGKHCSVCN
-762 VLKAQ
+762 
-767 EVIPALGHT
+767 
-776 VVTDAA
+776 
-782 VAPTCTETGKT
+782 
-793 EGKHCSVCNK
+793 K

-828 ESESGKET
+828 ESESGKEM

-881 STLRVVSEYNEVT
+881 STLRVVSEYDEVT

-940 ELSVTKQGASLYVN
+940 ELSVTKQGATLYVN

>member
-19 VPVTALGEDGTVTK
+19 VPVTALGAGCKPYAHAVDKGAETV
-33 CSNCNSTNI
+33 
-42 YMNRTIWRNGKHCC
+42 W
-56 VYKCDDCRQET
+56 D
-67 YGSYVACDVTM
+67 
-78 PTKCTEKA
+78 
-86 TCPTC
+86 
-91 GKKYTG
+91 
-97 TTHNMPDEVSWT
+97 WT
-109 WNNADGI
+109 
-116 NLASVAGAAACMDCR
+116 
-131 QEFTTKAYS
+131 
-140 IGYKTTKNP
+140 
-149 TCKSNKEVTYT
+149 
-160 ISGVMLGGRSYSP
+160 
-173 ATTLEI
+173 
-179 EGTATGRHSPI
+179 I
-190 PDKGKPATCTEP
+190 PDKGFASVTVSARCKNCNEMISTTANSIAIQRTIGANCTESGKNVYWVTVSLGGQDFYGEKEVDNPNAPAKGHTPKTVWGKPATCAEP
-202 GLTEGSHC
+202 GLTAGKVC
-210 YYCNEVLEAQKEIP
+210 LFCNEVLVKQEVIP
-224 ASGHLDVYASKLEQA
+224 KTDHNKNNIVQTQA
-239 ATCTQDGWTKETKC
+239 YVPYTCTEDGYTAEKKC
-253 KNCGQTVKERERIP
+253 KTCGQTVQERERIP

-280 ATCTQDGKKEGKHCS
+280 ATCTK
-295 VCKKVLVEQEVI
+295 
-307 PATGHKEVTDAAVA
+307 
-321 PTCTKVGW
+321 
-329 TEGSHCSVCNK
+329 
-340 ELTAQT
+340 
-346 RIPAIG
+346 
-352 HAVAEG
+352 
-358 TEAVWVWHIPENGG
+358 
-372 FASADVSAQCKNC
+372 
-385 KEMISTTANS
+385 
-395 IAIWHNINA
+395 
-404 TCTESGKNVYSVT
+404 
-417 VLLGGQEFYG
+417 
-427 EKEVKNP
+427 
-434 DAPAKGH
+434 
-441 TEVID
+441 
-446 AAVAPTCTE
+446 

-517 ISAIGHAVEKEAE
+517 ISAIGHAVEKKAE

-568 WHSINATCTES
+568 WHSINATCTKD

-599 EVDNPDD
+599 EVENPND

-613 VTDAAVAPTC
+613 VIDAAVAPTC

-637 NTVLT
+637 NTVL
-642 KQETIPATGHTEV
+642 
-655 TDAAVAPTCTETGLT
+655 
-670 EGSHCSVCNT
+670 
-680 VLKAQE
+680 KAQE
-686 VIPALGHTEVTDAA
+686 VIPATGHTEVTDAA

-751 TEGKHCSVCNT
+751 TEGKHCSVCN
-762 VLKAQ
+762 
-767 EVIPALGHT
+767 
-776 VVTDAA
+776 
-782 VAPTCTETGKT
+782 
-793 EGKHCSVCNK
+793 K

-828 ESESGKET
+828 ESESGKEM

-881 STLRVVSEYNEVT
+881 STLRVVSEYDEVT

-940 ELSVTKQGASLYVN
+940 ELSVTKQGATLYVN

>member
-19 VPVTALGEDGTVTK
+19 VPVTALGAGCKPYAHAVDKGAETV
-33 CSNCNSTNI
+33 
-42 YMNRTIWRNGKHCC
+42 W
-56 VYKCDDCRQET
+56 D
-67 YGSYVACDVTM
+67 
-78 PTKCTEKA
+78 
-86 TCPTC
+86 
-91 GKKYTG
+91 
-97 TTHNMPDEVSWT
+97 WT
-109 WNNADGI
+109 
-116 NLASVAGAAACMDCR
+116 
-131 QEFTTKAYS
+131 
-140 IGYKTTKNP
+140 
-149 TCKSNKEVTYT
+149 
-160 ISGVMLGGRSYSP
+160 
-173 ATTLEI
+173 
-179 EGTATGRHSPI
+179 I
-190 PDKGKPATCTEP
+190 PDKGFASVTVSARCKNCNEMISTTANSIAIQRTIGANCTESGKNVYWVTVSLGGQDFYGEKEVDNPNAPAKGHTPKTVWGKPATCAEP
-202 GLTEGSHC
+202 GLTAGKVC
-210 YYCNEVLEAQKEIP
+210 LFCNEVLVKQEVIP
-224 ASGHLDVYASKLEQA
+224 KTDHNKNNIVQTQA
-239 ATCTQDGWTKETKC
+239 YVPYTCTEDGYTAEKKC
-253 KNCGQTVKERERIP
+253 KTCGQTVQERERIP

-280 ATCTQDGKKEGKHCS
+280 ATCTK
-295 VCKKVLVEQEVI
+295 
-307 PATGHKEVTDAAVA
+307 
-321 PTCTKVGW
+321 
-329 TEGSHCSVCNK
+329 
-340 ELTAQT
+340 
-346 RIPAIG
+346 
-352 HAVAEG
+352 
-358 TEAVWVWHIPENGG
+358 
-372 FASADVSAQCKNC
+372 
-385 KEMISTTANS
+385 
-395 IAIWHNINA
+395 
-404 TCTESGKNVYSVT
+404 
-417 VLLGGQEFYG
+417 
-427 EKEVKNP
+427 
-434 DAPAKGH
+434 
-441 TEVID
+441 
-446 AAVAPTCTE
+446 

-517 ISAIGHAVEKEAE
+517 ISAIGHAVEKKAE

-579 GKNVYSVTVSLGGQ
+579 GKNVYSVTVLLGGQ
-593 DFYGEK
+593 EFYGEK
-599 EVDNPDD
+599 EVNNPND

-623 TETGKTEGKHCSVC
+623 TETGLTEGK
-637 NTVLT
+637 
-642 KQETIPATGHTEV
+642 
-655 TDAAVAPTCTETGLT
+655 
-670 EGSHCSVCNT
+670 
-680 VLKAQE
+680 
-686 VIPALGHTEVTDAA
+686 
-700 VAPTCTQTGL
+700 
-710 TEGSHCSVCNT
+710 HCSVCNT

-751 TEGKHCSVCNT
+751 TEGKHCSVCN
-762 VLKAQ
+762 
-767 EVIPALGHT
+767 
-776 VVTDAA
+776 
-782 VAPTCTETGKT
+782 
-793 EGKHCSVCNK
+793 K

-828 ESESGKET
+828 ESESGKEM
-836 RVCRRDSSHTQT
+836 RVCRRDGSHTQT

-881 STLRVVSEYNEVT
+881 STLRVVSEYDEVT

-940 ELSVTKQGASLYVN
+940 ELSVTKQGATLYVN

>member
-19 VPVTALGEDGTVTK
+19 VPVTALGAGCKPYAHAVDKGAETV
-33 CSNCNSTNI
+33 
-42 YMNRTIWRNGKHCC
+42 W
-56 VYKCDDCRQET
+56 D
-67 YGSYVACDVTM
+67 
-78 PTKCTEKA
+78 
-86 TCPTC
+86 
-91 GKKYTG
+91 
-97 TTHNMPDEVSWT
+97 WT
-109 WNNADGI
+109 
-116 NLASVAGAAACMDCR
+116 
-131 QEFTTKAYS
+131 
-140 IGYKTTKNP
+140 
-149 TCKSNKEVTYT
+149 
-160 ISGVMLGGRSYSP
+160 
-173 ATTLEI
+173 
-179 EGTATGRHSPI
+179 I
-190 PDKGKPATCTEP
+190 PDKGFASVTVSARCKNCNEMISTTANSIAIQRTIGANCTESGKNVYWVTVSLGGQDFYGEKEVDNPNAPAKGHTPKTVWGKPATCAEP
-202 GLTEGSHC
+202 GLTAGKVC
-210 YYCNEVLEAQKEIP
+210 LFCNEVLVKQEVIP
-224 ASGHLDVYASKLEQA
+224 KTDHNKNNIVQTQA
-239 ATCTQDGWTKETKC
+239 YVPYTCTEDGYTAEKKC
-253 KNCGQTVKERERIP
+253 KTCGQTVQERERIP

-280 ATCTQDGKKEGKHCS
+280 ATCTK
-295 VCKKVLVEQEVI
+295 
-307 PATGHKEVTDAAVA
+307 
-321 PTCTKVGW
+321 
-329 TEGSHCSVCNK
+329 
-340 ELTAQT
+340 
-346 RIPAIG
+346 
-352 HAVAEG
+352 
-358 TEAVWVWHIPENGG
+358 
-372 FASADVSAQCKNC
+372 
-385 KEMISTTANS
+385 
-395 IAIWHNINA
+395 
-404 TCTESGKNVYSVT
+404 
-417 VLLGGQEFYG
+417 
-427 EKEVKNP
+427 
-434 DAPAKGH
+434 
-441 TEVID
+441 
-446 AAVAPTCTE
+446 

-579 GKNVYSVTVSLGGQ
+579 GKNVYWVTVSLGGQ

-637 NTVLT
+637 NTVL
-642 KQETIPATGHTEV
+642 
-655 TDAAVAPTCTETGLT
+655 
-670 EGSHCSVCNT
+670 
-680 VLKAQE
+680 
-686 VIPALGHTEVTDAA
+686 
-700 VAPTCTQTGL
+700 
-710 TEGSHCSVCNT
+710 
-721 VLKAQEVIPALGH
+721 KAQEVIPALGH

-741 VAPTCTESGK
+741 VAPTCTES
-751 TEGKHCSVCNT
+751 
-762 VLKAQ
+762 
-767 EVIPALGHT
+767 
-776 VVTDAA
+776 
-782 VAPTCTETGKT
+782 GKT

-828 ESESGKET
+828 ESESGKEM

-881 STLRVVSEYNEVT
+881 STLRVVSEYDEVT

-940 ELSVTKQGASLYVN
+940 ELSVTKQGATLYVN

>member
-19 VPVTALGEDGTVTK
+19 VPVTALGAGCKPYAHAVDKGAETV
-33 CSNCNSTNI
+33 
-42 YMNRTIWRNGKHCC
+42 W
-56 VYKCDDCRQET
+56 D
-67 YGSYVACDVTM
+67 
-78 PTKCTEKA
+78 
-86 TCPTC
+86 
-91 GKKYTG
+91 
-97 TTHNMPDEVSWT
+97 WT
-109 WNNADGI
+109 
-116 NLASVAGAAACMDCR
+116 
-131 QEFTTKAYS
+131 
-140 IGYKTTKNP
+140 
-149 TCKSNKEVTYT
+149 
-160 ISGVMLGGRSYSP
+160 
-173 ATTLEI
+173 
-179 EGTATGRHSPI
+179 I
-190 PDKGKPATCTEP
+190 PDKGFASVTVSARCKNCNEMISTTANSIAIQRTIGANCTESGKNVYWVTVSLGGQDFYGEKEVDNPNAPAKGHTPKTVWGKPATCAEP
-202 GLTEGSHC
+202 GLTAGKVC
-210 YYCNEVLEAQKEIP
+210 LFCNEVLVKQEVIP
-224 ASGHLDVYASKLEQA
+224 KTDHNKNNIVQTQA
-239 ATCTQDGWTKETKC
+239 YVPYTCTEDGYTAEKKC
-253 KNCGQTVKERERIP
+253 KTCGQTVQERERIP

-280 ATCTQDGKKEGKHCS
+280 ATCTK
-295 VCKKVLVEQEVI
+295 
-307 PATGHKEVTDAAVA
+307 
-321 PTCTKVGW
+321 
-329 TEGSHCSVCNK
+329 
-340 ELTAQT
+340 
-346 RIPAIG
+346 
-352 HAVAEG
+352 
-358 TEAVWVWHIPENGG
+358 
-372 FASADVSAQCKNC
+372 
-385 KEMISTTANS
+385 
-395 IAIWHNINA
+395 
-404 TCTESGKNVYSVT
+404 
-417 VLLGGQEFYG
+417 
-427 EKEVKNP
+427 
-434 DAPAKGH
+434 
-441 TEVID
+441 
-446 AAVAPTCTE
+446 
-455 TGKTEGKHCSVCK
+455 TGKTEGKHCSVCN

-517 ISAIGHAVEKEAE
+517 ISAIGHAVEKKAE

-579 GKNVYSVTVSLGGQ
+579 GKNVYSVTVLLGGQ
-593 DFYGEK
+593 EFYGEK
-599 EVDNPDD
+599 EVNNPND

-623 TETGKTEGKHCSVC
+623 TETGLTEGK
-637 NTVLT
+637 
-642 KQETIPATGHTEV
+642 
-655 TDAAVAPTCTETGLT
+655 
-670 EGSHCSVCNT
+670 HCSVCNT

-686 VIPALGHTEVTDAA
+686 VIPATGHTEVTDAA

-751 TEGKHCSVCNT
+751 TEGKHCSVCN
-762 VLKAQ
+762 
-767 EVIPALGHT
+767 
-776 VVTDAA
+776 
-782 VAPTCTETGKT
+782 
-793 EGKHCSVCNK
+793 K

-828 ESESGKET
+828 ESESGKEM
-836 RVCRRDSSHTQT
+836 RVCRRDGSHTQT

-881 STLRVVSEYNEVT
+881 STLRVVSEYDEVT

-940 ELSVTKQGASLYVN
+940 ELSVTKQGATLYVN

>member
-455 TGKTEGKHCSVCK
+455 TGKTEGKHCSVCN
-468 EVLVKQETVPATGHK
+468 EVLVEQETIPAT
-483 EVTDAAVAPTCT
+483 
-495 KNGLTEGSH
+495 
-504 CSKCGWVKQAQKP
+504 
-517 ISAIGHAVEKEAE
+517 
-530 TVWEWNI
+530 
-537 PADGSFASVKV
+537 
-548 SAQCKNCNDTI
+548 
-559 STTANNATY
+559 
-568 WHSINATCTES
+568 
-579 GKNVYSVTVSLGGQ
+579 
-593 DFYGEK
+593 
-599 EVDNPDD
+599 
-606 PARGHTE
+606 GHTE

-623 TETGKTEGKHCSVC
+623 TETGLTEGKHCSVC

-655 TDAAVAPTCTETGLT
+655 TDAAVAPTCTETG
-670 EGSHCSVCNT
+670 
-680 VLKAQE
+680 
-686 VIPALGHTEVTDAA
+686 
-700 VAPTCTQTGL
+700 
-710 TEGSHCSVCNT
+710 
-721 VLKAQEVIPALGH
+721 
-734 TEVTDAA
+734 
-741 VAPTCTESGK
+741 K
-751 TEGKHCSVCNT
+751 TEGT
-762 VLKAQ
+762 
-767 EVIPALGHT
+767 
-776 VVTDAA
+776 
-782 VAPTCTETGKT
+782 
-793 EGKHCSVCNK
+793 HCSVCNK

-881 STLRVVSEYNEVT
+881 STLRIVSEYDEVT

-940 ELSVTKQGASLYVN
+940 ELSVTKQGATLYVN

>member
-19 VPVTALGEDGTVTK
+19 VPVTALGAEKCEHVMPDEAVWTWTPPATPGEGTASYTITAECTK
-33 CSNCNSTNI
+33 CGKVFTGNG
-42 YMNRTIWRNGKHCC
+42 RAWIW
-56 VYKCDDCRQET
+56 D
-67 YGSYVACDVTM
+67 
-78 PTKCTEKA
+78 TEAA
-86 TCPTC
+86 TCTHNKFVTHKINHSLN
-91 GKKYTG
+91 GETYTG
-97 TTHNMPDEVSWT
+97 TYRVEVPNT
-109 WNNADGI
+109 
-116 NLASVAGAAACMDCR
+116 M
-131 QEFTTKAYS
+131 QEHTAEPVWGK
-140 IGYKTTKNP
+140 
-149 TCKSNKEVTYT
+149 
-160 ISGVMLGGRSYSP
+160 P
-173 ATTLEI
+173 ATCAEAGLSYGERCKFCKKMLKEQTEI
-179 EGTATGRHSPI
+179 PKKTEHNNIIQTQ
-190 PDKGKPATCTEP
+190 KYKPATCTED
-202 GLTEGSHC
+202 GH
-210 YYCNEVLEAQKEIP
+210 EAEKQCQTCGTITKP
-224 ASGHLDVYASKLEQA
+224 ATIIK
-239 ATCTQDGWTKETKC
+239 AT
-253 KNCGQTVKERERIP
+253 
-267 APGHKEVTDAAVA
+267 GHKWVTDAAVA
-280 ATCTQDGKKEGKHCS
+280 ATCTQD
-295 VCKKVLVEQEVI
+295 
-307 PATGHKEVTDAAVA
+307 
-321 PTCTKVGW
+321 
-329 TEGSHCSVCNK
+329 
-340 ELTAQT
+340 
-346 RIPAIG
+346 
-352 HAVAEG
+352 
-358 TEAVWVWHIPENGG
+358 
-372 FASADVSAQCKNC
+372 
-385 KEMISTTANS
+385 
-395 IAIWHNINA
+395 
-404 TCTESGKNVYSVT
+404 
-417 VLLGGQEFYG
+417 
-427 EKEVKNP
+427 
-434 DAPAKGH
+434 
-441 TEVID
+441 
-446 AAVAPTCTE
+446 
-455 TGKTEGKHCSVCK
+455 GKTEGKHCSVCK
-468 EVLVKQETVPATGHK
+468 EVLVKQETVSATGHK

-599 EVDNPDD
+599 EVENPND

-623 TETGKTEGKHCSVC
+623 TETGLTEGKHCSVC
-637 NTVLT
+637 NTVL
-642 KQETIPATGHTEV
+642 KAQEVIPATGHTEV
-655 TDAAVAPTCTETGLT
+655 TDAAVAPTCT
-670 EGSHCSVCNT
+670 
-680 VLKAQE
+680 K
-686 VIPALGHTEVTDAA
+686 
-700 VAPTCTQTGL
+700 TGL

-751 TEGKHCSVCNT
+751 TEGKHCSVCN
-762 VLKAQ
+762 
-767 EVIPALGHT
+767 
-776 VVTDAA
+776 
-782 VAPTCTETGKT
+782 
-793 EGKHCSVCNK
+793 K

-828 ESESGKET
+828 ESESGKEM

-881 STLRVVSEYNEVT
+881 STLRVVSEYDEVT

-940 ELSVTKQGASLYVN
+940 ELSVTKQGATLYVN

>member
-19 VPVTALGEDGTVTK
+19 VPVTALGAGCKPYAHAVDKGAETV
-33 CSNCNSTNI
+33 
-42 YMNRTIWRNGKHCC
+42 W
-56 VYKCDDCRQET
+56 D
-67 YGSYVACDVTM
+67 
-78 PTKCTEKA
+78 
-86 TCPTC
+86 
-91 GKKYTG
+91 
-97 TTHNMPDEVSWT
+97 WT
-109 WNNADGI
+109 
-116 NLASVAGAAACMDCR
+116 
-131 QEFTTKAYS
+131 
-140 IGYKTTKNP
+140 
-149 TCKSNKEVTYT
+149 
-160 ISGVMLGGRSYSP
+160 
-173 ATTLEI
+173 
-179 EGTATGRHSPI
+179 I
-190 PDKGKPATCTEP
+190 PDKGFASVTVSARCKNCNEMISTTANSIAIQRTIGANCTESGKNVYWVTVSLGGQDFYGEKEVDNPNAPAKGHTPKTVWGKPATCAEP
-202 GLTEGSHC
+202 GLTAGKVC
-210 YYCNEVLEAQKEIP
+210 LFCNEVLVKQEVIP
-224 ASGHLDVYASKLEQA
+224 KTDHNKNNIVQTQA
-239 ATCTQDGWTKETKC
+239 YVPYTCTEDGYTAEKKC
-253 KNCGQTVKERERIP
+253 KTCGQTVQERERIP

-280 ATCTQDGKKEGKHCS
+280 ATCTK
-295 VCKKVLVEQEVI
+295 
-307 PATGHKEVTDAAVA
+307 
-321 PTCTKVGW
+321 
-329 TEGSHCSVCNK
+329 
-340 ELTAQT
+340 
-346 RIPAIG
+346 
-352 HAVAEG
+352 
-358 TEAVWVWHIPENGG
+358 
-372 FASADVSAQCKNC
+372 
-385 KEMISTTANS
+385 
-395 IAIWHNINA
+395 
-404 TCTESGKNVYSVT
+404 
-417 VLLGGQEFYG
+417 
-427 EKEVKNP
+427 
-434 DAPAKGH
+434 
-441 TEVID
+441 
-446 AAVAPTCTE
+446 

-517 ISAIGHAVEKEAE
+517 ISAIGHAVEKKAE

-579 GKNVYSVTVSLGGQ
+579 GKNVYSVTVLLGGQ
-593 DFYGEK
+593 EFYGEK
-599 EVDNPDD
+599 EVNNPND

-623 TETGKTEGKHCSVC
+623 TETGLTEGKHCSVCNTVLKAQEVIPATGHTEVTDAAVAATCTKTGKTEGKHCSVC

-670 EGSHCSVCNT
+670 EGKHCSVCNT
-680 VLKAQE
+680 VLVKQE
-686 VIPALGHTEVTDAA
+686 TVPATGHTEVTDVA
-700 VAPTCTQTGL
+700 VAPTCTETGK
-710 TEGSHCSVCNT
+710 TEGKHCSVCNT

-751 TEGKHCSVCNT
+751 TEGKHCSVCN
-762 VLKAQ
+762 
-767 EVIPALGHT
+767 
-776 VVTDAA
+776 
-782 VAPTCTETGKT
+782 
-793 EGKHCSVCNK
+793 K

-828 ESESGKET
+828 ESESGKEM

-881 STLRVVSEYNEVT
+881 STLRVVSEYDEVT

-940 ELSVTKQGASLYVN
+940 ELSVTKQGATLYVN

>member
-19 VPVTALGEDGTVTK
+19 VPVTALGAGCKPYAHAVDKGAETV
-33 CSNCNSTNI
+33 
-42 YMNRTIWRNGKHCC
+42 W
-56 VYKCDDCRQET
+56 D
-67 YGSYVACDVTM
+67 
-78 PTKCTEKA
+78 
-86 TCPTC
+86 
-91 GKKYTG
+91 
-97 TTHNMPDEVSWT
+97 WT
-109 WNNADGI
+109 
-116 NLASVAGAAACMDCR
+116 
-131 QEFTTKAYS
+131 
-140 IGYKTTKNP
+140 
-149 TCKSNKEVTYT
+149 
-160 ISGVMLGGRSYSP
+160 
-173 ATTLEI
+173 
-179 EGTATGRHSPI
+179 I
-190 PDKGKPATCTEP
+190 PDKGFASVTVSARCKNCNEMISTTANSIAIQRTIGANCTESGKNVYWVTVSLGGQDFYGEKEVDNPNAPAKGHTPKTVWGKPATCAEP
-202 GLTEGSHC
+202 GLTAGKVC
-210 YYCNEVLEAQKEIP
+210 LFCNEVLVKQEVIP
-224 ASGHLDVYASKLEQA
+224 KTDHNKNNIVQTQA
-239 ATCTQDGWTKETKC
+239 YVPYTCTEDGYTAEKKC
-253 KNCGQTVKERERIP
+253 KTCGQTVQERERIP

-280 ATCTQDGKKEGKHCS
+280 ATCTK
-295 VCKKVLVEQEVI
+295 
-307 PATGHKEVTDAAVA
+307 
-321 PTCTKVGW
+321 
-329 TEGSHCSVCNK
+329 
-340 ELTAQT
+340 
-346 RIPAIG
+346 
-352 HAVAEG
+352 
-358 TEAVWVWHIPENGG
+358 
-372 FASADVSAQCKNC
+372 
-385 KEMISTTANS
+385 
-395 IAIWHNINA
+395 
-404 TCTESGKNVYSVT
+404 
-417 VLLGGQEFYG
+417 
-427 EKEVKNP
+427 
-434 DAPAKGH
+434 
-441 TEVID
+441 
-446 AAVAPTCTE
+446 
-455 TGKTEGKHCSVCK
+455 TGKTEGKHCSVCNT
-468 EVLVKQETVPATGHK
+468 VLVKQETVPATGHK

-517 ISAIGHAVEKEAE
+517 ISAIGHAVEKKAE

-579 GKNVYSVTVSLGGQ
+579 GKNVYSVTVLLGGQ
-593 DFYGEK
+593 EFYGEK
-599 EVDNPDD
+599 EVNNPND

-623 TETGKTEGKHCSVC
+623 TETGLTEGK
-637 NTVLT
+637 
-642 KQETIPATGHTEV
+642 
-655 TDAAVAPTCTETGLT
+655 
-670 EGSHCSVCNT
+670 HCSVCNT

-686 VIPALGHTEVTDAA
+686 VIPATGHTEVTDVA
-700 VAPTCTQTGL
+700 VAPTCTETGL
-710 TEGSHCSVCNT
+710 TEGKHCSVCNE

-741 VAPTCTESGK
+741 VAPTCTES
-751 TEGKHCSVCNT
+751 
-762 VLKAQ
+762 
-767 EVIPALGHT
+767 
-776 VVTDAA
+776 
-782 VAPTCTETGKT
+782 GKT

-828 ESESGKET
+828 ESESGKEM

-881 STLRVVSEYNEVT
+881 STLRVVSEYDEVT

-940 ELSVTKQGASLYVN
+940 ELSVTKQGATLYVN

>member
-19 VPVTALGEDGTVTK
+19 VPVTALGAGCKPYAHAVDKGAETV
-33 CSNCNSTNI
+33 
-42 YMNRTIWRNGKHCC
+42 W
-56 VYKCDDCRQET
+56 D
-67 YGSYVACDVTM
+67 
-78 PTKCTEKA
+78 
-86 TCPTC
+86 
-91 GKKYTG
+91 
-97 TTHNMPDEVSWT
+97 WT
-109 WNNADGI
+109 
-116 NLASVAGAAACMDCR
+116 
-131 QEFTTKAYS
+131 
-140 IGYKTTKNP
+140 
-149 TCKSNKEVTYT
+149 
-160 ISGVMLGGRSYSP
+160 
-173 ATTLEI
+173 
-179 EGTATGRHSPI
+179 I
-190 PDKGKPATCTEP
+190 PDKGFASVTVSARCKNCNEMISTTANSIAIQRTIGANCTESGKNVYWVTVSLGGQDFYGEKEVDNPNAPAKGHTPKTVWGKPATCAEP
-202 GLTEGSHC
+202 GLTAGKVC
-210 YYCNEVLEAQKEIP
+210 LFCNEVLVKQEVIP
-224 ASGHLDVYASKLEQA
+224 KTDHNKNNIVQTQA
-239 ATCTQDGWTKETKC
+239 YVPYTCTEDGYTAEKKC
-253 KNCGQTVKERERIP
+253 KTCGQTVQERERIP

-280 ATCTQDGKKEGKHCS
+280 ATCTK
-295 VCKKVLVEQEVI
+295 
-307 PATGHKEVTDAAVA
+307 
-321 PTCTKVGW
+321 
-329 TEGSHCSVCNK
+329 
-340 ELTAQT
+340 
-346 RIPAIG
+346 
-352 HAVAEG
+352 
-358 TEAVWVWHIPENGG
+358 
-372 FASADVSAQCKNC
+372 
-385 KEMISTTANS
+385 
-395 IAIWHNINA
+395 
-404 TCTESGKNVYSVT
+404 
-417 VLLGGQEFYG
+417 
-427 EKEVKNP
+427 
-434 DAPAKGH
+434 
-441 TEVID
+441 
-446 AAVAPTCTE
+446 

-517 ISAIGHAVEKEAE
+517 ISAIGHAVEKKAE

-568 WHSINATCTES
+568 WHSINATCTKD

-599 EVDNPDD
+599 EVENPND

-613 VTDAAVAPTC
+613 VIDAAVAPTC

-637 NTVLT
+637 N
-642 KQETIPATGHTEV
+642 E
-655 TDAAVAPTCTETGLT
+655 
-670 EGSHCSVCNT
+670 
-680 VLKAQE
+680 
-686 VIPALGHTEVTDAA
+686 
-700 VAPTCTQTGL
+700 
-710 TEGSHCSVCNT
+710 

-741 VAPTCTESGK
+741 VAPTCTES
-751 TEGKHCSVCNT
+751 
-762 VLKAQ
+762 
-767 EVIPALGHT
+767 
-776 VVTDAA
+776 
-782 VAPTCTETGKT
+782 GKT

-828 ESESGKET
+828 ESESGKEM
-836 RVCRRDSSHTQT
+836 RVCRRDGSHTQT

-881 STLRVVSEYNEVT
+881 STLRVVSEYDEVT

-940 ELSVTKQGASLYVN
+940 ELSVTKQGATLYVN

>member
-1 MKRIVQNLLAV
+1 MKRIVQNLIAV

-19 VPVTALGEDGTVTK
+19 VPVTALGEE
-33 CSNCNSTNI
+33 CN
-42 YMNRTIWRNGKHCC
+42 
-56 VYKCDDCRQET
+56 
-67 YGSYVACDVTM
+67 
-78 PTKCTEKA
+78 
-86 TCPTC
+86 
-91 GKKYTG
+91 
-97 TTHNMPDEVSWT
+97 
-109 WNNADGI
+109 
-116 NLASVAGAAACMDCR
+116 
-131 QEFTTKAYS
+131 
-140 IGYKTTKNP
+140 
-149 TCKSNKEVTYT
+149 
-160 ISGVMLGGRSYSP
+160 
-173 ATTLEI
+173 
-179 EGTATGRHSPI
+179 
-190 PDKGKPATCTEP
+190 
-202 GLTEGSHC
+202 
-210 YYCNEVLEAQKEIP
+210 
-224 ASGHLDVYASKLEQA
+224 
-239 ATCTQDGWTKETKC
+239 
-253 KNCGQTVKERERIP
+253 
-267 APGHKEVTDAAVA
+267 
-280 ATCTQDGKKEGKHCS
+280 
-295 VCKKVLVEQEVI
+295 
-307 PATGHKEVTDAAVA
+307 
-321 PTCTKVGW
+321 
-329 TEGSHCSVCNK
+329 
-340 ELTAQT
+340 
-346 RIPAIG
+346 

-395 IAIWHNINA
+395 IAIQSTIGAN
-404 TCTESGKNVYSVT
+404 CTESGKNVYSVT
-417 VLLGGQEFYG
+417 VSLGGQDFYG
-427 EKEVKNP
+427 EKEVDNP
-434 DAPAKGH
+434 NAPAKGH
-441 TEVID
+441 TPKTVWGKPATCAEPGLTAGKVCLFCSEVLVKQEVIPKTDHNKNNIVQTQKYKPYTCTEDGYTAEKKCTTCGQIVQKRERLKAPGHTVVID
-446 AAVAPTCTE
+446 AAVAPTCTKD
-455 TGKTEGKHCSVCK
+455 GKTEGKHCRVCR

-504 CSKCGWVKQAQKP
+504 CSVCNKVLKARTSIP
-517 ISAIGHAVEKEAE
+517 AIGHAVEKEAE

-537 PADGSFASVKV
+537 PSDGSFASVKV

-568 WHSINATCTES
+568 WHSINATCTKD

-670 EGSHCSVCNT
+670 EGKHCSVCNT
-680 VLKAQE
+680 VLVKQE
-686 VIPALGHTEVTDAA
+686 TVPATGHTEVTDVA

-710 TEGSHCSVCNT
+710 TEGKHCSVCNT

-751 TEGKHCSVCNT
+751 TEGKHCSVCN
-762 VLKAQ
+762 
-767 EVIPALGHT
+767 
-776 VVTDAA
+776 
-782 VAPTCTETGKT
+782 
-793 EGKHCSVCNK
+793 K

-828 ESESGKET
+828 ESESGKEM
-836 RVCRRDSSHTQT
+836 RVCRRDGSHTQT

-881 STLRVVSEYNEVT
+881 STLRVVSEYDEVT

-940 ELSVTKQGASLYVN
+940 ELSVTKQGATLYVN

>member
-19 VPVTALGEDGTVTK
+19 VPVTALGAEKCEHVMPDEAVWTWTPPATPGEGTASYTITAECTK
-33 CSNCNSTNI
+33 CGKVFTGNG
-42 YMNRTIWRNGKHCC
+42 RAWIWDTEAATCTHNKFVTHKINHSLNGK
-56 VYKCDDCRQET
+56 T
-67 YGSYVACDVTM
+67 
-78 PTKCTEKA
+78 
-86 TCPTC
+86 
-91 GKKYTG
+91 YTG
-97 TTHNMPDEVSWT
+97 TYRVEVPNT
-109 WNNADGI
+109 
-116 NLASVAGAAACMDCR
+116 M
-131 QEFTTKAYS
+131 QEHTAEPVWGK
-140 IGYKTTKNP
+140 
-149 TCKSNKEVTYT
+149 
-160 ISGVMLGGRSYSP
+160 P
-173 ATTLEI
+173 ATCAEAGLSYGERCKFCKKMLKEQTEI
-179 EGTATGRHSPI
+179 PKKTEHNNIIQTQ
-190 PDKGKPATCTEP
+190 KYKPATCTED
-202 GLTEGSHC
+202 GH
-210 YYCNEVLEAQKEIP
+210 EAEKQCQTCGTITKP
-224 ASGHLDVYASKLEQA
+224 ATIIK
-239 ATCTQDGWTKETKC
+239 AT
-253 KNCGQTVKERERIP
+253 
-267 APGHKEVTDAAVA
+267 GHKWVTDAAVA
-280 ATCTQDGKKEGKHCS
+280 ATCTQD
-295 VCKKVLVEQEVI
+295 
-307 PATGHKEVTDAAVA
+307 
-321 PTCTKVGW
+321 
-329 TEGSHCSVCNK
+329 
-340 ELTAQT
+340 
-346 RIPAIG
+346 
-352 HAVAEG
+352 
-358 TEAVWVWHIPENGG
+358 
-372 FASADVSAQCKNC
+372 
-385 KEMISTTANS
+385 
-395 IAIWHNINA
+395 
-404 TCTESGKNVYSVT
+404 
-417 VLLGGQEFYG
+417 
-427 EKEVKNP
+427 
-434 DAPAKGH
+434 
-441 TEVID
+441 
-446 AAVAPTCTE
+446 
-455 TGKTEGKHCSVCK
+455 GKTEGKHCSVCK

-483 EVTDAAVAPTCT
+483 EVTDAVVAPTCT

-537 PADGSFASVKV
+537 PADGSFASVRV

-599 EVDNPDD
+599 EVENPND
-606 PARGHTE
+606 PARGHTEVTDAAVAPTCTETGKTEGSHCSVCNTVLKAQEVIPALGHTEVTDAAVAPTCTKTGLTEGKHCSVCNTVLKAQEVIPALGHTEVTDAAVAPTCTKTGLTEGKHCSVCNTVLKAQEVIPALGHTE

-637 NTVLT
+637 NTVLV
-642 KQETIPATGHTEV
+642 KQETVPATGHTEVTDAAVAPTCTETGKTEGKHCSVCNTVLKAQEVIPATGHTEV
-655 TDAAVAPTCTETGLT
+655 TDAAVAPTCTETGKTEGKHCSVCNTVLVKQETVPATGHTEVTDAAVAPTCIETGLT
-670 EGSHCSVCNT
+670 EGKHCSVCNT

-686 VIPALGHTEVTDAA
+686 VIPATGHTEVTDAA

-751 TEGKHCSVCNT
+751 TEGKHCSVCN
-762 VLKAQ
+762 
-767 EVIPALGHT
+767 
-776 VVTDAA
+776 
-782 VAPTCTETGKT
+782 
-793 EGKHCSVCNK
+793 K

-828 ESESGKET
+828 ESESGKEM

-881 STLRVVSEYNEVT
+881 STLRVVSEYDEVT

-940 ELSVTKQGASLYVN
+940 ELSVTKQGATLYVN

>member
-19 VPVTALGEDGTVTK
+19 VPVTALGAGCKPYAHAVDKGAETV
-33 CSNCNSTNI
+33 
-42 YMNRTIWRNGKHCC
+42 W
-56 VYKCDDCRQET
+56 D
-67 YGSYVACDVTM
+67 
-78 PTKCTEKA
+78 
-86 TCPTC
+86 
-91 GKKYTG
+91 
-97 TTHNMPDEVSWT
+97 WT
-109 WNNADGI
+109 
-116 NLASVAGAAACMDCR
+116 
-131 QEFTTKAYS
+131 
-140 IGYKTTKNP
+140 
-149 TCKSNKEVTYT
+149 
-160 ISGVMLGGRSYSP
+160 
-173 ATTLEI
+173 
-179 EGTATGRHSPI
+179 I
-190 PDKGKPATCTEP
+190 PDKGFASVTVSARCKNCNEMISTTANSIAIQRTIGANCTESGKNVYWVTVSLGGQDFYGEKEVDNPNAPAKGHTPKTVWGKPATCAEP
-202 GLTEGSHC
+202 GLTAGKVC
-210 YYCNEVLEAQKEIP
+210 LFCNEVLVKQEVIP
-224 ASGHLDVYASKLEQA
+224 KTDHNKNNIVQTQA
-239 ATCTQDGWTKETKC
+239 YVPYTCTEDGYTAEKKC
-253 KNCGQTVKERERIP
+253 KTCGQTVQERERIP

-280 ATCTQDGKKEGKHCS
+280 ATCTK
-295 VCKKVLVEQEVI
+295 
-307 PATGHKEVTDAAVA
+307 
-321 PTCTKVGW
+321 
-329 TEGSHCSVCNK
+329 
-340 ELTAQT
+340 
-346 RIPAIG
+346 
-352 HAVAEG
+352 
-358 TEAVWVWHIPENGG
+358 
-372 FASADVSAQCKNC
+372 
-385 KEMISTTANS
+385 
-395 IAIWHNINA
+395 
-404 TCTESGKNVYSVT
+404 
-417 VLLGGQEFYG
+417 
-427 EKEVKNP
+427 
-434 DAPAKGH
+434 
-441 TEVID
+441 
-446 AAVAPTCTE
+446 

-568 WHSINATCTES
+568 WHSINATCTKD

-599 EVDNPDD
+599 EVENPND
-606 PARGHTE
+606 PARGHTEVIDAAVAPTCTETGKTEGKHCSVCNEVLKAQEVIPATGHTE

-623 TETGKTEGKHCSVC
+623 TETGKTEGK
-637 NTVLT
+637 
-642 KQETIPATGHTEV
+642 
-655 TDAAVAPTCTETGLT
+655 
-670 EGSHCSVCNT
+670 
-680 VLKAQE
+680 
-686 VIPALGHTEVTDAA
+686 
-700 VAPTCTQTGL
+700 
-710 TEGSHCSVCNT
+710 HCSVCNT

-741 VAPTCTESGK
+741 VAPTCTE
-751 TEGKHCSVCNT
+751 
-762 VLKAQ
+762 
-767 EVIPALGHT
+767 
-776 VVTDAA
+776 
-782 VAPTCTETGKT
+782 TGLT

-881 STLRVVSEYNEVT
+881 STLRVVSEYDEVT

-940 ELSVTKQGASLYVN
+940 ELSVTKQGATLYVN